1 VARWGL
7 PIGRG
12 GRVPVRP
19 TLQVEGHDEVYVVGD
34 LALLAEDGETLPQVA
49 QVAIQQGKH
58 AAENVE
64 RALRQLP
71 PRPFRYNDLGVM
83 AVIGRNAAVADLRGK
98 TFRGFP
104 AWMLWLGIHIAW
116 LIGFR
121 NRALVLINWAWNYL
135 AFGRAVRLILP
146 SGRPPA
152 GDV

>member
-1 VARWGL
+1 M
-7 PIGRG
+7 
-12 GRVPVRP
+12 
-19 TLQVEGHDEVYVVGD
+19 
-34 LALLAEDGETLPQVA
+34 LAQVA

-58 AAENVE
+58 AAENVA
-64 RALRQLP
+64 RRLRQLP

-121 NRALVLINWAWNYL
+121 NRALVLINWAWNYIS
-135 AFGRAVRLILP
+135 FRRAVRLILP
-146 SGRPPA
+146 SGRRSPN
-152 GDV
+152 GS